1 MKLFIQLVIWLVV
14 LSGIIVLTS
23 PNGTPTIE
31 YIKKRFDRMTPPN
44 EASPP
49 IKTRPASPPNRCD
62 RGKSNG
68 YKTRY
73 NRIYQWADKNGRT
86 QVSDSP
92 PTGQH
97 TNLRIKNHKV
107 NSFFKLTIDDSQAN
121 LPAYTK
127 DHLEAGV
134 KKIYKTLKNVLK
146 VSEIRS
152 TELRLKFISNKKS
165 FHAYRQ
171 QVAPDTNYQT
181 TGFYTDIL
189 HQSTIWAVG
198 DRRHITRI
206 AMHEA
211 THAIVAGMFGG
222 APTWLNE
229 GLASFFEKQVITGN
243 DVYSYELINE
253 HLKTLH
259 SSPLPSLKHHFSQT
273 HQQWHDPRRSNLNY
287 AVDWSLIYYLMHSD
301 KGRGLIRSLLDNVAI
316 ASCNGLN
323 AEQFIQKN
331 YKGGLSALEAGWKTW
346 LQKARPNTMI
356 TIHGF

>member
-23 PNGTPTIE
+23 PGDAPTIE
-31 YIKKRFDRMTPPN
+31 QVKKHFDRVVSQN
-44 EASPP
+44 EVRPP
-49 IKTRPASPPNRCD
+49 IKARAVSVPNRCD
-62 RGKSNG
+62 RAKSNG
-68 YKTRY
+68 YKTKY
-73 NRIYQWADKNGRT
+73 NRIYQWTDKNGQA
-86 QVSDSP
+86 QVSDRR
-92 PTGQH
+92 PTGQY
-97 TNLRIKNHKV
+97 TNLHIKNHKV
-107 NSFFKLTIDDSQAN
+107 NSFFRLTIDDSQAQ

-127 DHLEAGV
+127 DHVEAGV

-146 VSEIRS
+146 VSDIRS
-152 TELRLKFISNKKS
+152 TELKLKFISNKNS

-171 QVAPDTNYQT
+171 HVAPDTNYQT
-181 TGFYTDIL
+181 TGFYTDRL

-198 DRRHITRI
+198 DRHHITRI

-211 THAIVAGMFGG
+211 THAIVAAMFGG

-253 HLKTLH
+253 HLKILH
-259 SSPLPSLKHHFSQT
+259 TSTLPSLKHHFSQT
-273 HQQWHDPRRSNLNY
+273 HQQWHDARKSNLNY
-287 AVDWSLIYYLMHSD
+287 AVDWSLVYYLMHTN
-301 KGRGLIRSLLDNVAI
+301 KGRNLISSLLDNVATS
-316 ASCNGLN
+316 SCHGLN
-323 AEQFIQKN
+323 AESFINKN
-331 YKGGLSALEAGWKTW
+331 YKGGLLALENSWKIW